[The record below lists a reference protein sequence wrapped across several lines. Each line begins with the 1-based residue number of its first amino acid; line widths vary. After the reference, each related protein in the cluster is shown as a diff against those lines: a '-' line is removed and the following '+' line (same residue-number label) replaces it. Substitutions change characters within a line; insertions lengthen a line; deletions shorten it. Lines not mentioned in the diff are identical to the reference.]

1 MTTRKNKKLNITPET
16 PPRIPEAPLSA
27 AELHG
32 KIVARAYEIF
42 LARNGAPGDSLSDW
56 LIAEHEITASLS
68 TPITIADNV
77 VPITSVT
84 AKRKRASTMQ
94 TTKSKTTSSSTPKSK
109 TARAPR
115 LRKRKETSE

>member
-1 MTTRKNKKLNITPET
+1 MATRTHKKLKATEESIPITA
-16 PPRIPEAPLSA
+16 EAPVSA
-27 AELHG
+27 AELRD

-84 AKRKRASTMQ
+84 AKRKRALTPQ
-94 TTKSKTTSSSTPKSK
+94 TTKAKTTGSSTSKSK
-109 TARAPR
+109 TAGAAR